1 MDIKDFKKIENTIP
15 LYLGNNN
22 KTDDIIDLQNIN
34 NNKECSRFRKK
45 PIKRKI
51 KAQNKDDI
59 DQYNQEFIVDKD
71 LVLYDY
77 NISSERNDILEKIK
91 LNYIYN
97 EDAHY
102 QDNRENNEKL
112 ESVKFKPQINL
123 SSNKDF
129 ENFRLDNGAVLNNGN
144 GEYLSDENIEIYL
157 EKGSRKEKNDYHFKN
172 ESNKV
177 SAPSNSNDYLFLDQ
191 EKYSAKKK
199 DIKYKFDNINPENEF
214 FPTKKTEYSKK
225 KCHIK
230 RPINE
235 RKYLSEEIIDRK
247 EKIITSKKNSLGEP
261 FYKKLE
267 LNSSENYDIDY
278 IYTAVDSANKFD
290 SEKNNHASKEGNK
303 SITRLKKGDINLNSE
318 INPQISSKLYPEIE
332 YDYHNE
338 NLDHNSYTKHKKQD
352 KILSEDLPLISSMKS
367 SADTFERNNSNKEKI
382 HELDTLPTK
391 TGLYGKYDN
400 LNLLASKG
408 VSPDNYS
415 SNFNSGGV
423 VAGKS
428 NHKTQIIKGVEIIK
442 PMSDATAVN
451 SDIKEKYKY
460 YAKTKDDVSMKTK
473 EKSIYNTQITSDIFN
488 FENKAYATKIKDQEK
503 IQFSAHQNI
512 ISSISGDRENGVLTS
527 GISQKNSIKSDYYI
541 KYFIHKVYINKHG
554 EKISKEKENS
564 ISETPKTYFI
574 SDDKIVE
581 DTTKTLYATDIRES
595 TSIDS
600 DVIEIFD
607 RYSINYSKE
616 STSSDKYDVAEIE
629 GYETKNSGY
638 ADQAYS
644 ENISAEEEPLIEI
657 GNIFNIITQPNITE
671 PSEIEKGVYIET
683 KTYVKEKISTI
694 YSSKNGT
701 ILSVYSESTNISN
714 EGYKKKLIDTTSET
728 ENKVKSEDTN
738 KTIVI
743 SSNQNK
749 VNNKGYILSNNI
761 KKFYINKNGIATRNV
776 DVNFDKVFQ
785 TRTISNSENNQL
797 FSGHVYESFTS
808 RLKKEDIRFTE
819 KKYKSKTDFSTTNNN
834 HENLYRQREYNTL
847 EDVSVNSVG
856 YNETDEL
863 YEKYYTKFYTSKI
876 SNVLSNSPVLSRD
889 IIPKDVENRNMQ
901 PNLYNKKYDYKLA
914 NKDENK
920 ENDRFDKS
928 IIGIIDLEG
937 DKTTNYL
944 SEIETTLLPTS
955 SKDMIESGGFFV
967 TYFTQQIYFNDNGET
982 VTVKIDDID
991 ISKFQTAQTSVSKNT
1006 DGYFADFYETDTR
1019 YLIPKTIENSEN
1031 KNYFESSYYSAEKEI
1046 DNKTR
1051 EDRSDNLKEYFD
1063 HPSLDEKSIYLHDE
1077 NLYSDVNNSK
1087 TKNIQLSTP
1096 MPLIKQNEFVE
1107 ENKITN
1113 PSSSYWEQKTP
1124 SIGNRV
1130 KVNNVD
1136 SEVVTLDGIS
1146 DLIQLEESLES
1157 TDFSSTQDDEGFYL
1171 SYYIEKVFVNEDG
1184 EIITLTINEI
1194 GGDLLETYST
1204 INSEYLYEEY
1214 SRYRPSR
1221 DNEIHLET
1229 ECYENNTY
1237 ISEDL
1242 ASTSN
1247 SLNEV
1252 ENFTEKVADGENDLN
1267 TLFTHRAGNNPK
1279 NIITTSTKT
1288 KLQKNLAYSSVSS
1301 NIKLDYTDYSETL
1314 TMQEDDYENK
1324 IQADKSGYHGSN
1336 NGKKTMIVDN
1346 RSQFEDFSTV
1356 LKNEASIFKNDQISL
1371 KNDKYFTSFY
1381 NQKAYANRDGDV
1393 ATEKLKETIK
1403 ETHKFQSI
1411 GTTKTTN
1418 EYTASL
1424 LSDTAYHSVA
1434 ENKQVS
1440 KSYFN
1445 YDMKRY
1451 SAVNHDKNKYGH
1463 GKMGFFS
1470 SGYKNL
1476 DMTKDQEY
1484 QLDEYDKDFESYQS
1498 TIEYIQ
1504 YNTRIFF
1511 LNSNNKLKEFDS
1523 NYISGDLSE
1532 EFSYTG
1538 IDTNDSEATEDNFT
1552 ESSTVESETYGV
1564 DRVDD
1569 YSRFSKL
1576 SESKMDSHNKK
1587 ISTSAYNEN
1596 QKYMTKNKLYVY
1608 SSGFQD
1614 TSSELIKF
1622 FSLGEKSS
1630 ISAGIDKI
1638 GSDYTEFYKKYTGTT
1653 KEEFFNEKATTL
1665 DVISAPANKKI
1676 FSDNDLYSTSIL
1688 YNKMPSS
1695 YIEHGVKEMHEKT
1708 FEAHLLNSRFI
1719 ESEAIR
1725 TNKNSKKETSNEIN
1739 ELNIFKQYTVEKF
1752 NNIYSKT
1759 DIQTLDTV
1767 EEPPKVKYLLNG
1779 KVDYTRPKYQIYS
1792 RTIYLSHKTAN
1803 FDLGVGRKSSESD
1816 FSKKTNLGSSFEPA
1830 YNSKSKNYENGSD
1843 KKPKNSLEIHGSTS
1857 AIIQISHTV
1866 LVIPTS
1872 EAPPHQILDQTKSFG
1887 SLFENQNSSE
1897 ISAKLPNKNI
1907 EHSEESSNVDYY
1919 EQKLHSFGYM
1929 TRTVIYDEMNA
1940 NFPGKKSSAFISSRL
1955 SDDKID
1961 NSNSD
1966 ISFKKEELNIKSGE
1980 NKGSP
1985 LNALNSY
1992 DINVSIKGGTL
2003 RSSSYNAKFN
2013 LKASLEAKSDVNLSK
2028 SVPYVN
2034 KVFNDISEIKH
2045 DPRIESLTF
2054 NMSRNITPTINSA
2067 SIYDV
2072 VDVTISGSFGSM
2084 HSLND
2089 IIYTYDSVDISS
2101 SDLSEIGISDSSKK
2115 ISNAFR
2121 ATVPSNNEESGSEEK
2136 PDKFFESRIQIKSS
2150 KSMSNMHAY
2159 PSRKVVFVTRTDK
2172 VITNSSNYKS
2182 GSFSAAYI
2190 KTTSESPSMSHT
2202 PTISEMVIY
2211 KNSRGLK
2218 YSTGYSNSIK
2228 KITTAR
2234 INKTTSG
2241 GKFSDGDNIS
2251 SNLLSSRPYTRTI
2264 GVTEKRSLISTK
2276 FTISPTTTIKIGI
2289 QVGSKTM
2296 ITARKLS
2303 VTDSIL
2309 NNSAMFRLKLEEA
2322 KKIGTKQ
2329 LESIK
2334 TPKLTTTAKKYWGAG
2349 ASKKQA
2355 GSNTSAAKS
2364 SKGVGKSSTAN
2375 KETSKPKLGNLRST
2389 SSTRRISVM
2398 SSDIDRGVRKMDELD
2413 AARNSD
2419 HVKGGDATSQ
2429 RTKYTN
2435 TARSGEYMTKTGSMA
2450 EASASRSL
2458 SALLGSTTSKN
2469 GDTFGRSKLHGEIN
2483 SNSLVT
2489 RHTGF
2494 AYNNVFTAINRGIS
2508 GANLGGNEKR
2518 KGAIQSQKYLIK
2530 DGIEKPIELDPIGG
2544 KYLTVVANPITESRT
2559 RDRYR
2564 NEYNVGYSYYQ
2575 KNKWVMTES
2584 SGRNA
2589 RTSAINPQYYKHVQ
2603 SEKNVIVDKESTKT
2617 TVNAKSP
2624 IISTYHTR
2632 QANHG
2637 NYNSNKYYYYG
2648 ETTSQASDD
2657 IGQISTVRNDVLIY
2671 SQAAVPGRQKSSYQE
2686 QRLGEVPIYNYEGI
2700 EEPAT
2705 DTGSQNYNDQV
2716 YQFENYARYP
2726 GHVLNGD
2733 RRYSADRAAEYP
2745 IAQTQYTNRGIR
2757 VPARNE
2763 QPGQTR
2769 NKYGYNQHPDPQL
2782 GDDRDAYKHNRTY
2795 PTKTAVRFG
2804 HGGGYKR
2811 ASDDMEFSKIGS
2823 ISQQHQTAIFGD
2835 DAIYFDHRYGW
2846 VNPKTVSGRGGME
2859 HSISMQRAEPE
2870 RAATRNPQK
2879 YAEAGHRWAYQH
2891 AQQRNSGNTETMAA
2905 NFGNLGR
2912 YTLKVAESSNNLE
2925 RPNYRDLG
2933 NSGHGVSSNNNRN
2946 LSGNYGDK
2954 HAPIDDRYVLTPTR
2968 TMSINGSRPLKYF
2981 EHEYAYSTNNSKANR
2996 LISQSTSTAG
3006 PNNNLKILFKVIR
3019 HSDKKQ
3025 GDAGATRLVDNYN
3038 HIAGKLV
3045 DGNRRVT
3052 ISVGGRP
3059 YTKKWA

>member
-177 SAPSNSNDYLFLDQ
+177 SAPS
-191 EKYSAKKK
+191 
-199 DIKYKFDNINPENEF
+199 
-214 FPTKKTEYSKK
+214 
-225 KCHIK
+225 
-230 RPINE
+230 
-235 RKYLSEEIIDRK
+235 
-247 EKIITSKKNSLGEP
+247 
-261 FYKKLE
+261 
-267 LNSSENYDIDY
+267 
-278 IYTAVDSANKFD
+278 
-290 SEKNNHASKEGNK
+290 
-303 SITRLKKGDINLNSE
+303 
-318 INPQISSKLYPEIE
+318 
-332 YDYHNE
+332 
-338 NLDHNSYTKHKKQD
+338 
-352 KILSEDLPLISSMKS
+352 
-367 SADTFERNNSNKEKI
+367 NNSNKEKI

-600 DVIEIFD
+600 DVLEIFD

-776 DVNFDKVFQ
+776 NVNFDKVFQ

-901 PNLYNKKYDYKLA
+901 PNFYNKKYDYKLA

-920 ENDRFDKS
+920 DVDHLDKS

-937 DKTTNYL
+937 DKITNYL

-1006 DGYFADFYETDTR
+1006 DGYLTDFYESDTR
-1019 YLIPKTIENSEN
+1019 YLMPKTFENSEN
-1031 KNYFESSYYSAEKEI
+1031 KIFFESSYYSAEKKI

-1063 HPSLDEKSIYLHDE
+1063 HPSQDEKSIYLHDE
-1077 NLYSDVNNSK
+1077 DLYSDINNSK

-1107 ENKITN
+1107 ENKIIN
-1113 PSSSYWEQKTP
+1113 PSSGYWEQKPPP
-1124 SIGNRV
+1124 SGNRV
-1130 KVNNVD
+1130 KINNVD
-1136 SEVVTLDGIS
+1136 SEVVTLVEIYNDLNDGIS
-1146 DLIQLEESLES
+1146 DLIKLEKSLES
-1157 TDFSSTQDDEGFYL
+1157 TDFSSAQDNEGFYL

-1184 EIITLTINEI
+1184 ETITLTVNEI
-1194 GGDLLETYST
+1194 GGDPLETYST

-1476 DMTKDQEY
+1476 DMTKDQ
-1484 QLDEYDKDFESYQS
+1484 
-1498 TIEYIQ
+1498 
-1504 YNTRIFF
+1504 
-1511 LNSNNKLKEFDS
+1511 
-1523 NYISGDLSE
+1523 
-1532 EFSYTG
+1532 
-1538 IDTNDSEATEDNFT
+1538 
-1552 ESSTVESETYGV
+1552 
-1564 DRVDD
+1564 
-1569 YSRFSKL
+1569 
-1576 SESKMDSHNKK
+1576 
-1587 ISTSAYNEN
+1587 
-1596 QKYMTKNKLYVY
+1596 
-1608 SSGFQD
+1608 
-1614 TSSELIKF
+1614 
-1622 FSLGEKSS
+1622 
-1630 ISAGIDKI
+1630 
-1638 GSDYTEFYKKYTGTT
+1638 
-1653 KEEFFNEKATTL
+1653 
-1665 DVISAPANKKI
+1665 
-1676 FSDNDLYSTSIL
+1676 
-1688 YNKMPSS
+1688 
-1695 YIEHGVKEMHEKT
+1695 
-1708 FEAHLLNSRFI
+1708 
-1719 ESEAIR
+1719 
-1725 TNKNSKKETSNEIN
+1725 
-1739 ELNIFKQYTVEKF
+1739 
-1752 NNIYSKT
+1752 
-1759 DIQTLDTV
+1759 
-1767 EEPPKVKYLLNG
+1767 
-1779 KVDYTRPKYQIYS
+1779 
-1792 RTIYLSHKTAN
+1792 
-1803 FDLGVGRKSSESD
+1803 
-1816 FSKKTNLGSSFEPA
+1816 
-1830 YNSKSKNYENGSD
+1830 
-1843 KKPKNSLEIHGSTS
+1843 
-1857 AIIQISHTV
+1857 
-1866 LVIPTS
+1866 
-1872 EAPPHQILDQTKSFG
+1872 
-1887 SLFENQNSSE
+1887 
-1897 ISAKLPNKNI
+1897 
-1907 EHSEESSNVDYY
+1907 
-1919 EQKLHSFGYM
+1919 
-1929 TRTVIYDEMNA
+1929 
-1940 NFPGKKSSAFISSRL
+1940 
-1955 SDDKID
+1955 
-1961 NSNSD
+1961 
-1966 ISFKKEELNIKSGE
+1966 
-1980 NKGSP
+1980 
-1985 LNALNSY
+1985 
-1992 DINVSIKGGTL
+1992 
-2003 RSSSYNAKFN
+2003 
-2013 LKASLEAKSDVNLSK
+2013 
-2028 SVPYVN
+2028 
-2034 KVFNDISEIKH
+2034 
-2045 DPRIESLTF
+2045 
-2054 NMSRNITPTINSA
+2054 
-2067 SIYDV
+2067 
-2072 VDVTISGSFGSM
+2072 
-2084 HSLND
+2084 
-2089 IIYTYDSVDISS
+2089 
-2101 SDLSEIGISDSSKK
+2101 
-2115 ISNAFR
+2115 
-2121 ATVPSNNEESGSEEK
+2121 
-2136 PDKFFESRIQIKSS
+2136 
-2150 KSMSNMHAY
+2150 
-2159 PSRKVVFVTRTDK
+2159 
-2172 VITNSSNYKS
+2172 
-2182 GSFSAAYI
+2182 
-2190 KTTSESPSMSHT
+2190 
-2202 PTISEMVIY
+2202 
-2211 KNSRGLK
+2211 
-2218 YSTGYSNSIK
+2218 
-2228 KITTAR
+2228 
-2234 INKTTSG
+2234 
-2241 GKFSDGDNIS
+2241 
-2251 SNLLSSRPYTRTI
+2251 
-2264 GVTEKRSLISTK
+2264 
-2276 FTISPTTTIKIGI
+2276 
-2289 QVGSKTM
+2289 
-2296 ITARKLS
+2296 
-2303 VTDSIL
+2303 
-2309 NNSAMFRLKLEEA
+2309 
-2322 KKIGTKQ
+2322 
-2329 LESIK
+2329 
-2334 TPKLTTTAKKYWGAG
+2334 
-2349 ASKKQA
+2349 
-2355 GSNTSAAKS
+2355 
-2364 SKGVGKSSTAN
+2364 
-2375 KETSKPKLGNLRST
+2375 
-2389 SSTRRISVM
+2389 
-2398 SSDIDRGVRKMDELD
+2398 
-2413 AARNSD
+2413 
-2419 HVKGGDATSQ
+2419 
-2429 RTKYTN
+2429 
-2435 TARSGEYMTKTGSMA
+2435 
-2450 EASASRSL
+2450 
-2458 SALLGSTTSKN
+2458 
-2469 GDTFGRSKLHGEIN
+2469 
-2483 SNSLVT
+2483 
-2489 RHTGF
+2489 
-2494 AYNNVFTAINRGIS
+2494 
-2508 GANLGGNEKR
+2508 
-2518 KGAIQSQKYLIK
+2518 
-2530 DGIEKPIELDPIGG
+2530 
-2544 KYLTVVANPITESRT
+2544 
-2559 RDRYR
+2559 
-2564 NEYNVGYSYYQ
+2564 
-2575 KNKWVMTES
+2575 
-2584 SGRNA
+2584 
-2589 RTSAINPQYYKHVQ
+2589 
-2603 SEKNVIVDKESTKT
+2603 
-2617 TVNAKSP
+2617 
-2624 IISTYHTR
+2624 
-2632 QANHG
+2632 
-2637 NYNSNKYYYYG
+2637 
-2648 ETTSQASDD
+2648 
-2657 IGQISTVRNDVLIY
+2657 
-2671 SQAAVPGRQKSSYQE
+2671 
-2686 QRLGEVPIYNYEGI
+2686 
-2700 EEPAT
+2700 
-2705 DTGSQNYNDQV
+2705 
-2716 YQFENYARYP
+2716 
-2726 GHVLNGD
+2726 
-2733 RRYSADRAAEYP
+2733 
-2745 IAQTQYTNRGIR
+2745 
-2757 VPARNE
+2757 
-2763 QPGQTR
+2763 
-2769 NKYGYNQHPDPQL
+2769 
-2782 GDDRDAYKHNRTY
+2782 
-2795 PTKTAVRFG
+2795 
-2804 HGGGYKR
+2804 
-2811 ASDDMEFSKIGS
+2811 
-2823 ISQQHQTAIFGD
+2823 
-2835 DAIYFDHRYGW
+2835 
-2846 VNPKTVSGRGGME
+2846 
-2859 HSISMQRAEPE
+2859 
-2870 RAATRNPQK
+2870 
-2879 YAEAGHRWAYQH
+2879 
-2891 AQQRNSGNTETMAA
+2891 
-2905 NFGNLGR
+2905 
-2912 YTLKVAESSNNLE
+2912 
-2925 RPNYRDLG
+2925 
-2933 NSGHGVSSNNNRN
+2933 
-2946 LSGNYGDK
+2946 
-2954 HAPIDDRYVLTPTR
+2954 
-2968 TMSINGSRPLKYF
+2968 
-2981 EHEYAYSTNNSKANR
+2981 
-2996 LISQSTSTAG
+2996 
-3006 PNNNLKILFKVIR
+3006 
-3019 HSDKKQ
+3019 
-3025 GDAGATRLVDNYN
+3025 
-3038 HIAGKLV
+3038 
-3045 DGNRRVT
+3045 
-3052 ISVGGRP
+3052 
-3059 YTKKWA
+3059 